1 MPKVSATLTGTEAA
15 KRKAGNIPRAV
26 KNRVRSAVGKIV
38 REVAKDA
45 KAEARKR
52 TGLLGKS
59 MGSVVKTYPNETIVG
74 LAGPRKGFKVTLALQ
89 AMDKRGKNK
98 LVGERLRGK
107 AVKLRNVIASTT
119 RKGDRKRI
127 DPTTYAHLVEGGH
140 KKGKGKSTAPAYPF
154 LGPAAK
160 KANAKAKGQIVTE
173 SFAGIREA

>member
-15 KRKAGNIPRAV
+15 RRKAGNIQRAV

-45 KAEARKR
+45 KTAARKR

-59 MGSVVKTYPNETIVG
+59 MCSVVKTYPNETIVG
-74 LAGPRKGFKVTLALQ
+74 LAGPRRGYKVTLQ
-89 AMDKRGKNK
+89 QTTDKRGKVK
-98 LVGERLRGK
+98 LVGERRGGK
-107 AVKLRNVIASTT
+107 KIALKNAVKATT
-119 RKGDRKRI
+119 SKGTAARI
-127 DPTTYAHLVEGGH
+127 SPTAYAHLVEGGH

-173 SFAGIREA
+173 SFAGIKEA